1 MGDGLDALT
10 DKEKQTLRL
19 IVRGYDAK
27 SAARHLDISVHTVN
41 ERLRGARRKLEVS
54 SSREAARML
63 MAEESATPDFLARKN
78 LGEAESA
85 ATGEPVPLP
94 GTRHGGGWGVGRTGA
109 LLIGGIAMSLL
120 AAALLLSAPL
130 MTNGPMAD
138 GASPPSAEDAARDS
152 AVEAAARN
160 WLALGDAGNWQ
171 GAFDSAGK
179 SFHDANTVAGW
190 AEASQQVRV
199 PLGAVVSRDLQT
211 IRYLNAPPHGFQEV
225 RFRTTFA
232 NKADVIETVTLQKEG
247 GAWKVVGILID

>member
-78 LGEAESA
+78 LGEGKSPAI
-85 ATGEPVPLP
+85 GEPAPVPEI
-94 GTRHGGGWGVGRTGA
+94 RRGGGWGVGRTGA
-109 LLIGGIAMSLL
+109 LLTGGIAMSLIT
-120 AAALLLSAPL
+120 AALLLSTPL
-130 MTNGPMAD
+130 ATDRGISA
-138 GASPPSAEDAARDS
+138 PSAEDAARDT

-179 SFHDANTVAGW
+179 SFRDANTVAGW
-190 AEASQQVRV
+190 AQASQEVRV
-199 PLGAVVSRDLQT
+199 PLGAVVSRNLQT

-225 RFRTTFA
+225 RFKTRFA

-247 GAWKVVGILID
+247 GVWKVVGILID